1 MTDRTPDEI
10 QAEIDAAH
18 SAEEALEAELLG
30 ALKPSP
36 EVTEAAIEAA
46 VETPAAPKQN
56 WHPNGGQE
64 VSLMIRASQAGLV
77 REPGAPI
84 TKDEVLQFLA
94 SKGLS

>member
-18 SAEEALEAELLG
+18 SAEAALEAELLG

-36 EVTEAAIEAA
+36 EVTEAAIEAQ
-46 VETPAAPKQN
+46 VPPAPKQN

-64 VSLMIRASQAGLV
+64 VALMIRASQAGLV
-77 REPGAPI
+77 REPGVPI

-94 SKGLS
+94 SKGMS